1 MQYGPWR
8 AKSGAAQREGKVLS
22 QKTNKQKSFIRSSSE
37 RAQGKGE
44 KLVAPDTGSFAV
56 LGERQIDLLSFSGHP
71 WDILSKL

>member
-37 RAQGKGE
+37 RAQGNG
-44 KLVAPDTGSFAV
+44 ADTEDKKRL
-56 LGERQIDLLSFSGHP
+56 LGEVVHDYNPRIWKAETDELL
-71 WDILSKL
+71 